1 MHIKKII
8 FNNNILINF
17 LISFLPLSLML
28 GNLIINTNII
38 LICLLGLKIYKFEIF
53 KVDQKIFQYLF
64 YSFFLYLILI
74 TLLRNIHNLDD
85 NVLYKEHI
93 FKSFF
98 YLRFLIFFLVINKVV
113 EKQEFNLQ
121 LFFLSASF
129 FSLILAIDILVQFYF
144 GSDIFGNKIIIN
156 RPSGFF
162 GDENIAGGYLQKLSL
177 FLILFA
183 HCYFTFIK
191 KNKINIYL
199 IFFSSFSLISILITS
214 NRMSFLIFLF
224 SITFIFFSLI
234 KNKKKFLLLMSIF
247 LISVITLIKYNPY
260 LDRSFGLFSHE
271 VKIIIVNASK
281 LFYTKQTKKIT
292 TFADEDLE
300 KITKQ
305 GVGYLVIFNSGIQQW
320 KEKKILGRGLKSFRI
335 NCQYI
340 RGQTCSTHPHNY
352 FIEILLDTGVLGLII
367 LYLIFILSTIN
378 YLKFYKKNLNAS
390 SIVKSTPFFLIIFFE
405 FFPLRSTGS
414 FFTTNNSVIIFF
426 FLAIFINISRINFF
440 DKKL

>member
-1 MHIKKII
+1 M
-8 FNNNILINF
+8 
-17 LISFLPLSLML
+17 
-28 GNLIINTNII
+28 
-38 LICLLGLKIYKFEIF
+38 
-53 KVDQKIFQYLF
+53 
-64 YSFFLYLILI
+64 
-74 TLLRNIHNLDD
+74 
-85 NVLYKEHI
+85 
-93 FKSFF
+93 
-98 YLRFLIFFLVINKVV
+98 
-113 EKQEFNLQ
+113 
-121 LFFLSASF
+121 
-129 FSLILAIDILVQFYF
+129 
-144 GSDIFGNKIIIN
+144 
-156 RPSGFF
+156 
-162 GDENIAGGYLQKLSL
+162 
-177 FLILFA
+177 
-183 HCYFTFIK
+183 
-191 KNKINIYL
+191 
-199 IFFSSFSLISILITS
+199 
-214 NRMSFLIFLF
+214 
-224 SITFIFFSLI
+224 
-234 KNKKKFLLLMSIF
+234 
-247 LISVITLIKYNPY
+247 
-260 LDRSFGLFSHE
+260 FSHE

-378 YLKFYKKNLNAS
+378 YLKFYKKKLNAS